1 MFIKKSEY
9 EDLLERN
16 KRSAKKNKLLEDTI
30 SKLLKQI
37 EEMKQ
42 ELTFKELLEE
52 DREHQVWI
60 NTHPYGVVKK
70 IVFTEEGEMVIKYK
84 SNAQVYV
91 GEETQVGIDV
101 HDKFR
106 REK

>member
-1 MFIKKSEY
+1 MFIEKSEY
-9 EDLLERN
+9 
-16 KRSAKKNKLLEDTI
+16 KKLLEEIETLIRKNKEFEDII
-30 SKLLKQI
+30 SGLRKQI
-37 EEMKQ
+37 EEMDQ

-70 IVFTEEGEMVIKYK
+70 IVFTEEGEVVIKYN
-84 SNAQVYV
+84 SNSQVYM
-91 GEETQVGIDV
+91 GKETQVGIDV
-101 HDKFR
+101 HDRFK

>member
-1 MFIKKSEY
+1 MFIEKSEY
-9 EDLLERN
+9 KKILEGIGTLTR
-16 KRSAKKNKLLEDTI
+16 KNKEYEDII
-30 SKLLKQI
+30 SGLRKQI
-37 EEMKQ
+37 EEMDQ

-70 IVFTEEGEMVIKYK
+70 IVFTEEGEVVIKYN
-84 SNAQVYV
+84 SNSQVYI
-91 GEETQVGIDV
+91 GEETQVGIDM

>member
-1 MFIKKSEY
+1 MFIEKSEY
-9 EDLLERN
+9 
-16 KRSAKKNKLLEDTI
+16 KKLLEEIETLIRKNKEFEDII
-30 SKLLKQI
+30 SGLRKQI
-37 EEMKQ
+37 EEMDQ

-52 DREHQVWI
+52 DREHQIWI

-70 IVFTEEGEMVIKYK
+70 IVFTEEGEVVIKYN
-84 SNAQVYV
+84 SNSQVYV

>member
-1 MFIKKSEY
+1 MFIEKSEY
-9 EDLLERN
+9 
-16 KRSAKKNKLLEDTI
+16 KKLLEEIETLIRKNKEFEDII
-30 SKLLKQI
+30 SGLRKQI
-37 EEMKQ
+37 EEMDQ

-70 IVFTEEGEMVIKYK
+70 IVFTEEGEVVIKYN
-84 SNAQVYV
+84 SNSQVYI

-101 HDKFR
+101 HDKFK

>member
-1 MFIKKSEY
+1 MFIEKSEY
-9 EDLLERN
+9 KKLLEEIETLIR
-16 KRSAKKNKLLEDTI
+16 KNKEFEDTI
-30 SKLLKQI
+30 SGLRKQI
-37 EEMKQ
+37 EEMDQ

-70 IVFTEEGEMVIKYK
+70 IVFTEEGEVVIKYN
-84 SNAQVYV
+84 SNSQVYI

>member
-16 KRSAKKNKLLEDTI
+16 KRSAKKNKLLEDTV

-84 SNAQVYV
+84 SNSQVYV

>member
-1 MFIKKSEY
+1 MFIEKSEY
-9 EDLLERN
+9 
-16 KRSAKKNKLLEDTI
+16 KKLLEEIETLIRKNKEFEDII
-30 SKLLKQI
+30 SGLRKQI
-37 EEMKQ
+37 EEMDQ

-84 SNAQVYV
+84 SNSQVYA

>member
-1 MFIKKSEY
+1 MFIEKSEY
-9 EDLLERN
+9 KKLLEEIETFTR
-16 KRSAKKNKLLEDTI
+16 KSKEYEDTI
-30 SKLLKQI
+30 SILVKQI

-52 DREHQVWI
+52 DREHQVWT
-60 NTHPYGVVKK
+60 NTNPYGVVKK
-70 IVFTEEGEMVIKYK
+70 IVFTEEGEVVIKYN
-84 SNAQVYV
+84 SNSQVYV

>member
-1 MFIKKSEY
+1 MFIEKSEY
-9 EDLLERN
+9 KKILEGIETLIR
-16 KRSAKKNKLLEDTI
+16 KNKEFEDII
-30 SKLLKQI
+30 SGLRKQI
-37 EEMKQ
+37 EEMDQ

-70 IVFTEEGEMVIKYK
+70 IVFTEEGEVIIKYN
-84 SNAQVYV
+84 SNSQVYV
-91 GEETQVGIDV
+91 GEETQVGLDV
-101 HDKFR
+101 HDKFK

>member
-1 MFIKKSEY
+1 MFIEKSEY
-9 EDLLERN
+9 KKILEGIETLTR
-16 KRSAKKNKLLEDTI
+16 KNKEYEDII
-30 SKLLKQI
+30 SELTKQI
-37 EEMKQ
+37 EEMNQ

-52 DREHQVWI
+52 DREHQDWI

-70 IVFTEEGEMVIKYK
+70 IVFTEEGEVVIKYK
-84 SNAQVYV
+84 SNCQVYV

-101 HDKFR
+101 HDKFK

>member
-9 EDLLERN
+9 EELLGKIRMLTKQN
-16 KRSAKKNKLLEDTI
+16 KESENII

-52 DREHQVWI
+52 NRENQIWVNI
-60 NTHPYGVVKK
+60 YPYGVVKK
-70 IVFTEEGEMVIKYK
+70 IVFTEEGRVAIKYN
-84 SNAQVYV
+84 SNSQVYM

-101 HDKFR
+101 YDKFR

>member
-1 MFIKKSEY
+1 MFIEKSEY
-9 EDLLERN
+9 
-16 KRSAKKNKLLEDTI
+16 KKLLEEIETLIRKNKEFEDII
-30 SKLLKQI
+30 SGLRKQI
-37 EEMKQ
+37 EEMDQ

-70 IVFTEEGEMVIKYK
+70 NVFTEEGEVVIKYK
-84 SNAQVYV
+84 SNCQVYV
-91 GEETQVGIDV
+91 GEETQVGLDIY
-101 HDKFR
+101 DKFR

>member
-1 MFIKKSEY
+1 MFIEKSKY
-9 EDLLERN
+9 EELLGEIRMLTKQN
-16 KRSAKKNKLLEDTI
+16 KESEDII

-42 ELTFKELLEE
+42 ELTFKELIKEE
-52 DREHQVWI
+52 RRNQIWI
-60 NTHPYGVVKK
+60 NTNICKIVKK
-70 IVFTEEGEMVIKYK
+70 IVFTEKGEVVIKYK
-84 SNAQVYV
+84 SNSQICV

-101 HDKFR
+101 HDRFK

>member
-1 MFIKKSEY
+1 MFIEKSEY
-9 EDLLERN
+9 
-16 KRSAKKNKLLEDTI
+16 KKLLEEIETLTRKNKESEDII
-30 SKLLKQI
+30 SGLLKQI
-37 EEMKQ
+37 EEMDQ

-70 IVFTEEGEMVIKYK
+70 IVFTEEGEVVIKYN
-84 SNAQVYV
+84 SNSQIYV

-101 HDKFR
+101 HDKFK

>member
-1 MFIKKSEY
+1 MFIEKSEY
-9 EDLLERN
+9 
-16 KRSAKKNKLLEDTI
+16 KKLLEEIETLIRRNKEFEDII
-30 SKLLKQI
+30 SGLRKQI
-37 EEMKQ
+37 KEMDQ

-70 IVFTEEGEMVIKYK
+70 IVFTEEGGMVIKYK
-84 SNAQVYV
+84 SNSQVYM
-91 GEETQVGIDV
+91 GKETQVGIDV
-101 HDKFR
+101 HDRFK

>member
-1 MFIKKSEY
+1 MFIEKSEY
-9 EDLLERN
+9 KKILEGIETLTR
-16 KRSAKKNKLLEDTI
+16 KNKEYEDII
-30 SKLLKQI
+30 SELTKQI
-37 EEMKQ
+37 EEMNQ

-52 DREHQVWI
+52 DREHQVWT
-60 NTHPYGVVKK
+60 NTNPYGVVKK
-70 IVFTEEGEMVIKYK
+70 IVFTEEGEVVIKYK
-84 SNAQVYV
+84 SNSQIYV

>member
-1 MFIKKSEY
+1 MFIEKSEY
-9 EDLLERN
+9 E
-16 KRSAKKNKLLEDTI
+16 KLLEEIETLIRKNKEFEDII
-30 SKLLKQI
+30 SGLRKQI
-37 EEMKQ
+37 EEMDQ

-70 IVFTEEGEMVIKYK
+70 IVFTEEGKVVIKYN
-84 SNAQVYV
+84 SNSQVYV

-101 HDKFR
+101 HDKFK

>member
-9 EDLLERN
+9 EELLERN
-16 KRSAKKNKLLEDTI
+16 RRSVKKNKLLEDTV

-52 DREHQVWI
+52 DRENQIWT
-60 NTHPYGVVKK
+60 NTNPYGIVKK

-84 SNAQVYV
+84 SNSQVYI

>member
-1 MFIKKSEY
+1 MFIEKSEY
-9 EDLLERN
+9 
-16 KRSAKKNKLLEDTI
+16 KKLLEEIETLIRKNKEFEDII
-30 SKLLKQI
+30 SGLRKQI
-37 EEMKQ
+37 EEMDQ

-84 SNAQVYV
+84 SNSQVYV
-91 GEETQVGIDV
+91 GEETQVGIDI

>member
-9 EDLLERN
+9 EELLERN
-16 KRSAKKNKLLEDTI
+16 RRSVKKNKLLEDTV

-84 SNAQVYV
+84 SNSQVYI

>member
-1 MFIKKSEY
+1 MFIKKSQY
-9 EDLLERN
+9 KDLLERN
-16 KRSAKKNKLLEDTI
+16 KRSAKKNKLLEDTV

-84 SNAQVYV
+84 SNSQVYV
-91 GEETQVGIDV
+91 GGETQVGIDV

>member
-16 KRSAKKNKLLEDTI
+16 RRSAKKNKLLEDTV

-84 SNAQVYV
+84 SNSQVYV

-101 HDKFR
+101 HDKFK

>member
-1 MFIKKSEY
+1 MFIEKSEY
-9 EDLLERN
+9 
-16 KRSAKKNKLLEDTI
+16 KKLLEEIGTLTRKNKEFEDII
-30 SKLLKQI
+30 SGLRKQI
-37 EEMKQ
+37 EEMDQ

-52 DREHQVWI
+52 DREHQIWI

-70 IVFTEEGEMVIKYK
+70 IVFTEEGEVVIKYN
-84 SNAQVYV
+84 SNSQVYV

>member
-1 MFIKKSEY
+1 MFIEKSEY
-9 EDLLERN
+9 
-16 KRSAKKNKLLEDTI
+16 KKLLEEIETLIRKNKEFEDII
-30 SKLLKQI
+30 SGLRKQI
-37 EEMKQ
+37 EEMDQ

-70 IVFTEEGEMVIKYK
+70 IVFTEEGEVVIKYK
-84 SNAQVYV
+84 SNCQVYV

-101 HDKFR
+101 HDKFK

>member
-16 KRSAKKNKLLEDTI
+16 KKSAKKNKLLEDTV

-84 SNAQVYV
+84 SNSQVYV
-91 GEETQVGIDV
+91 GEETQVGIGVYDRF
-101 HDKFR
+101 K

>member
-1 MFIKKSEY
+1 MLNEKSEY
-9 EDLLERN
+9 
-16 KRSAKKNKLLEDTI
+16 KKLLEEIETLIRKNKEFEDII
-30 SKLLKQI
+30 SGLRKQI
-37 EEMKQ
+37 EEMDQ

-70 IVFTEEGEMVIKYK
+70 IVFTEEGEVVIKYK
-84 SNAQVYV
+84 SNCQVYV